1 MSFKDA
7 CAGGGLLFAA
17 ASLFMGSFIGEQA
30 RPYENVVEPAAEV
43 AFSPSE
49 SCFGREGWKNTST
62 EADHAVVISCT
73 RDGWIVILAPDKSFS
88 HALNPAG
95 NAFEFDPA
103 KVPNW

>member
-1 MSFKDA
+1 M
-7 CAGGGLLFAA
+7 AGGGLLLAGL
-17 ASLFMGSFIGEQA
+17 SLFVGSLIGEQA
-30 RPYENVVEPAAEV
+30 KPYENVLEPAVEE
-43 AFSPSE
+43 AFSPTL
-49 SCFGREGWKNTST
+49 SCYGHAGWTDTST
-62 EADHAVVISCT
+62 EADHALVISCT